1 MNSAANELAQTAAGV
16 AAINLAPEAKG
27 TLSNFTHEFASALHK
42 EGLHL
47 TNRFNSMLSQQYQG
61 IETVL
66 AKHKAEVDKLMRG
79 LDEKKEEAK
88 KVIKDATKT
97 AEARDILSKFKH
109 HEEHILT
116 THVALSVQK

>member
-1 MNSAANELAQTAAGV
+1 
-16 AAINLAPEAKG
+16 
-27 TLSNFTHEFASALHK
+27 
-42 EGLHL
+42 
-47 TNRFNSMLSQQYQG
+47 MLSQQYQG
-61 IETVL
+61 IRTFL
-66 AKHKAEVDKLMRG
+66 AKHKAEVDELTRG

-97 AEARDILSKFKH
+97 AEARDILSKFKQ

>member
-1 MNSAANELAQTAAGV
+1 
-16 AAINLAPEAKG
+16 
-27 TLSNFTHEFASALHK
+27 
-42 EGLHL
+42 
-47 TNRFNSMLSQQYQG
+47 
-61 IETVL
+61 
-66 AKHKAEVDKLMRG
+66 
-79 LDEKKEEAK
+79 K